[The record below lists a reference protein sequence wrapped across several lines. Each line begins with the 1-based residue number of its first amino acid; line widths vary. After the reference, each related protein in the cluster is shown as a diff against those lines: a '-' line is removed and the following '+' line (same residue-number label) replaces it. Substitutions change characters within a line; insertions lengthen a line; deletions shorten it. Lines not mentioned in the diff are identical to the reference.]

1 MSTGSKRIFWI
12 GVAITLLGGAL
23 WGVSGTSVQYLTTTG
38 GASPALI
45 TFLRTLLGGGLFFA
59 FLLVTKRRVVKAM
72 FSRPRNIGALLAFG
86 FALYANQLS
95 YAQTVQITNAGTATV
110 LQMLASA
117 FVMLYVCVTLRR
129 PPRARELIGL
139 LLALLAALFI
149 ATQGDIRT
157 LDMPLDG
164 LVWGLLTALSTAVYI
179 IVPKRFGLF
188 ERYGS
193 MPVVGTG
200 MLLGA
205 LFALP
210 VYLLQGNSL
219 ADAAVTL
226 ASFGAFEWAIF
237 LVGLVVIG
245 TICGYGFYMHGVSIV
260 GSVKGSLLGAIEPV
274 SATVL
279 VALWL
284 GTAFTGYDV
293 AGMVLMCIM
302 VACVT
307 SDEDDANPPTPP
319 HERGASTGP
328 DAPST

>member
-1 MSTGSKRIFWI
+1 MSTGSKRGFWI
-12 GVAITLLGGAL
+12 GVGITLLGGAL

-38 GASPALI
+38 GASPAFV
-45 TFLRTLLGGGLFFA
+45 TFLRTLLGGGIFFA
-59 FLLVTKRRVVKAM
+59 FLLLTRRCVVKTM
-72 FSRPRNIGALLAFG
+72 LSRRRTVGALFAFG
-86 FALYANQLS
+86 FALYANQLC

-117 FVMLYVCVTLRR
+117 FVMLYACVTLRR
-129 PPRARELIGL
+129 PPRVREVVGL
-139 LLALLAALFI
+139 FLALLAALLI

-157 LDMPLDG
+157 LDVPADG

-179 IVPKRFGLF
+179 IVPKRCGLF

-210 VYLLQGNSL
+210 VYLLQGNTLVDVATVL
-219 ADAAVTL
+219 AA
-226 ASFGAFEWAIF
+226 FGGFEWLVF
-237 LVGLVVIG
+237 LGGLVVG
-245 TICGYGFYMHGVSIV
+245 TICGYGLYLHGVAIV

-279 VALWL
+279 AALWL
-284 GTAFTGYDV
+284 GTAFTGYDL
-293 AGMVLMCIM
+293 AGLVLMCVM
-302 VACVT
+302 VAFVT
-307 SDEDDANPPTPP
+307 SDE
-319 HERGASTGP
+319 
-328 DAPST
+328 

>member
-1 MSTGSKRIFWI
+1 MPTGSKRRFWI
-12 GVAITLLGGAL
+12 GVGITLIGGAL

-38 GASPALI
+38 GASPALV
-45 TFLRTLLGGGLFFA
+45 TFLRTLLGGGIFFA
-59 FLLVTKRRVVKAM
+59 FLLLTRRRVVKTM
-72 FSRPRNIGALLAFG
+72 FSRRRTVGALFAFG
-86 FALYANQLS
+86 FALYANQLC

-129 PPRARELIGL
+129 APRIREAIGL

-157 LDMPLDG
+157 LDVPADG

-179 IVPKRFGLF
+179 IVPKRCGLF

-193 MPVVGTG
+193 MPMVGTG

-210 VYLLQGNSL
+210 VYLLQGNTL
-219 ADAAVTL
+219 VDAATVL
-226 ASFGAFEWAIF
+226 AAFGGFEWFVF
-237 LVGLVVIG
+237 LGGLVVVG
-245 TICGYGFYMHGVSIV
+245 TICGYGLYLHGVAIV

-279 VALWL
+279 AALWL
-284 GTAFTGYDV
+284 GTAFTGYDL
-293 AGMVLMCIM
+293 AGLVLMCVM
-302 VACVT
+302 VAFVT
-307 SDEDDANPPTPP
+307 SDE
-319 HERGASTGP
+319 
-328 DAPST
+328 

>member
-1 MSTGSKRIFWI
+1 MPTGSKRRFWI
-12 GVAITLLGGAL
+12 GVGITLIGGAL

-38 GASPALI
+38 GASPALV
-45 TFLRTLLGGGLFFA
+45 TFLRTLLGGGIFFA
-59 FLLVTKRRVVKAM
+59 FLLLTRRRVVKTM
-72 FSRPRNIGALLAFG
+72 FSRRRTVGALFAFG
-86 FALYANQLS
+86 FALYANQLC

-129 PPRARELIGL
+129 APRIREAIGL
-139 LLALLAALFI
+139 LL

-157 LDMPLDG
+157 LDVPADG

-179 IVPKRFGLF
+179 IVPKRCGLF

-210 VYLLQGNSL
+210 VYLLQGNTL
-219 ADAAVTL
+219 ADVATVLAA
-226 ASFGAFEWAIF
+226 FGGFEWLVF
-237 LVGLVVIG
+237 LGGLVVVG
-245 TICGYGFYMHGVSIV
+245 TICGYGLYLHGVAIV

-279 VALWL
+279 AALWL
-284 GTAFTGYDV
+284 GTAFTGYDL
-293 AGMVLMCIM
+293 ASLVLMCVM
-302 VACVT
+302 VAFVT
-307 SDEDDANPPTPP
+307 SDE
-319 HERGASTGP
+319 
-328 DAPST
+328 